1 MENLLDEINIASYE
15 IEEQIKDYELE
26 FLSARDKQVEWRMK
40 FPIFVRSF
48 YSYVLEYGIIPSQSE
63 FFQHYVSE
71 NKNSKNIQKLTD
83 HQHEALRARLYRAY
97 PSYIRDL
104 HFGKFLT
111 EKGYFDEVVY
121 NVDMDIKDG
130 IDLLVSFGKRKYA
143 INLFTDTSRAA
154 KARDKKKDRHKEHD
168 YINIELAISFGGS
181 KCVGKGKYYLYSY
194 RELCELMGK
203 ILRSQV

>member
-1 MENLLDEINIASYE
+1 MDNLLDEINIASYE

-26 FLSARDKQVEWRMK
+26 FLSVRDNQVEWRMK

-48 YSYVLEYGIIPSQSE
+48 YNYILEHKVIPSQSG
-63 FFQHYVSE
+63 FFQYYVNE
-71 NKNSKNIQKLTD
+71 NKDSKNIQKLTD

-121 NVDMDIKDG
+121 NVNMDIKDG
-130 IDLLVSFGKRKYA
+130 IDLLISFGKRKFS
-143 INLFTDTSRAA
+143 INLHTSTSRAK
-154 KARDKKKDRHKEHD
+154 KAREKKKDRHEEHN
-168 YINIELAISFGGS
+168 YIDIDLEIRFNGS

-203 ILRSQV
+203 ILRSYV